1 MKAQYYFEAVLIDFD
16 DEKWIHPDIEN
27 VCDFEQDGDD
37 GKLWDHDVVLIEIE
51 FESKKACTVIV
62 KSSPLS
68 ECWNVEVSDKEPNW
82 KTLSY
87 EEMRRRKAK
96 QEISTADLLS
106 LVFQEDSWCPGGGKQ
121 FILTPLG
128 HRLSTEFDRPWKY
141 SETGDVALSRDGDH
155 EYGYST

>member
-1 MKAQYYFEAVLIDFD
+1 LP
-16 DEKWIHPDIEN
+16 EKSHPDIEN
-27 VCDFEQDGDD
+27 VCDFKRDEDNLG
-37 GKLWDHDVVLIEIE
+37 LWDHDLILIEIG

-68 ECWNVEVSDKEPNW
+68 ECWNVEVPDEDPNW

-87 EEMRRRKAK
+87 EETQRRKAK

-106 LVFQEDSWCPGGGKQ
+106 LAFQEDSWCTGGGER

-128 HRLSTEFDRPWKY
+128 HKLSTEFDRPWKY
-141 SETGDVALSRDGDH
+141 LETGDVAVSKDGDH